1 MNEPFGQHRWI
12 EYADI
17 HNYDASMIQPEWHG
31 WMHHMFDETPDQFTQ
46 KLSPNKSTETN
57 HTLYNHHYGKIGEHV
72 EAKAS
77 VNLSQYR
84 SRGYKVGS
92 LMTSENEEDHY
103 YRQPGH
109 ALSNNDNGRFK
120 DIKNVE
126 VFDPTDEASIS
137 NQLEH
142 LKKRS

>member
-1 MNEPFGQHRWI
+1 
-12 EYADI
+12 
-17 HNYDASMIQPEWHG
+17 MIQPEWHG
-31 WMHHMFDETPDQFTQ
+31 WMHHMYDETPDQFTQ

-57 HTLYNHHYGKIGEHV
+57 HTLYNHHYGQIGEHV

-92 LMTSENEEDHY
+92 LMTGENEPDHY

-109 ALSNNDNGRFK
+109 PLSNNDSGRFK

-126 VFDPTDEASIS
+126 VFNPTDDVSIAS
-137 NQLEH
+137 QLEH

>member
-1 MNEPFGQHRWI
+1 
-12 EYADI
+12 
-17 HNYDASMIQPEWHG
+17 MIQPEWHG
-31 WMHHMFDETPDQFTQ
+31 WMHHMYDETPDQFTQ
-46 KLSPNKSTETN
+46 KLSPNKSTVTN
-57 HTLYNHHYGKIGEHV
+57 HTLYNHHYGQIGENV

-92 LMTSENEEDHY
+92 LMTGENEPDHY

-109 ALSNNDNGRFK
+109 PLSNNDNNDSGRFK

-126 VFDPTDEASIS
+126 VFNPTDDASVAG
-137 NQLEH
+137 QLEH